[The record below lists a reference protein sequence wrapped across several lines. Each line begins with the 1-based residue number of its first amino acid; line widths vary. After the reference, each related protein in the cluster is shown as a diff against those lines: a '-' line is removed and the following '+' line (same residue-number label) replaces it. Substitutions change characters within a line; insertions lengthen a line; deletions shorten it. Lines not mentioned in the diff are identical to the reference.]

1 MKVVTEVEKIEELIV
16 ELPVN
21 KEKLEHLFHSLDIWH
36 KSCKLT
42 AVLTEASKPKD
53 CRDISKWASVIRNHF
68 WYCCQSCHGNEEQL
82 KDSWI
87 SIIHHICG
95 EHEWES
101 GQCPHEPIEGE
112 DNNPYLTKDS
122 KAAEAIRK
130 IVFDVKWLKSLEK
143 YRFFRHTSKLESFNS
158 MMLKYAPKRV
168 AFE

>member
-1 MKVVTEVEKIEELIV
+1 MKAAVRMIQDLFFPFRYKA

-130 IVFDVKWLKSLEK
+130 IVFDV
-143 YRFFRHTSKLESFNS
+143 TGG
-158 MMLKYAPKRV
+158 
-168 AFE
+168 